1 MNIKIL
7 NLQLLNF
14 KGVRS
19 LNIDFGN
26 ITNITGDNATGKTTV
41 FDAFTWLLFGKNS
54 NDDKDFNIKTL
65 DKNNQPINKLSH
77 EVQGTIVADGREIKL
92 RRCYREKWVK
102 KRGSSTEEFTGHE
115 TEYYVDDVPLSQ
127 KEFQGRVDLI
137 INDAIAKM
145 ITNPLFFNSLKWQ
158 ERRGVLEAMAGT
170 ITNEEIISGNKE
182 FADLV
187 AQIGNESLVNFKKK
201 INAQKSKIKE
211 TLETIPSRID
221 EVKRSY
227 PEEQDYNALR
237 AEIKTLEKEIA
248 GIDEAIEDKSKVFEL
263 QFKAIQQKQ
272 TELNNLKLELSK
284 FEAANA
290 SAKQNKLNA
299 LNNELNELKLKADSE
314 TRQINSLN
322 AEIANKKSQINN
334 LDNQNAKLR
343 EDWSSENSKK
353 LVIDEH
359 ALNCPTCGQT
369 LPEEAKENKVETLTK
384 KFNEAKQN
392 ALAAIDQ
399 QGKSNKA
406 LMEKLS
412 GDVIALEK
420 QFNELTDVA
429 SENDISI
436 DVLRLKIDQVSKQEV
451 EPTEEI
457 INLKKQIDAFVIP
470 TTPTIDNNELKQKKS
485 ILQLDLNAANRKLAT
500 EEQIPKIDARI
511 AELESQEKTMANE
524 LAQLERTEFTIAQF
538 SKAKIET
545 IENRING
552 KFKMV
557 KFKMFEQQI
566 NGGETEAC
574 ECLVN
579 GVPYSDVNTAGKI
592 QAGIDIINAL
602 TDHYNT
608 YAPIWIDNRESVI
621 KLPECKSQI
630 INLIATANAPLTAAI
645 EK

>member
-1 MNIKIL
+1 M
-7 NLQLLNF
+7 
-14 KGVRS
+14 S
-19 LNIDFGN
+19 
-26 ITNITGDNATGKTTV
+26 
-41 FDAFTWLLFGKNS
+41 
-54 NDDKDFNIKTL
+54 
-65 DKNNQPINKLSH
+65 KL
-77 EVQGTIVADGREIKL
+77 
-92 RRCYREKWVK
+92 
-102 KRGSSTEEFTGHE
+102 
-115 TEYYVDDVPLSQ
+115 
-127 KEFQGRVDLI
+127 
-137 INDAIAKM
+137 
-145 ITNPLFFNSLKWQ
+145 
-158 ERRGVLEAMAGT
+158 
-170 ITNEEIISGNKE
+170 
-182 FADLV
+182 
-187 AQIGNESLVNFKKK
+187 
-201 INAQKSKIKE
+201 
-211 TLETIPSRID
+211 
-221 EVKRSY
+221 
-227 PEEQDYNALR
+227 
-237 AEIKTLEKEIA
+237 
-248 GIDEAIEDKSKVFEL
+248 
-263 QFKAIQQKQ
+263 
-272 TELNNLKLELSK
+272 
-284 FEAANA
+284 EAANA

-322 AEIANKKSQINN
+322 AEIANKRSQINN

-343 EDWSSENSKK
+343 EDWSWENGKT

-384 KFNEAKQN
+384 KFNEAKQS

-420 QFNELTDVA
+420 QLNELTDVA
-429 SENDISI
+429 SGNDISI
-436 DVLRLKIDQVSKQEV
+436 DGLRLKIEEVSKQEV
-451 EPTEEI
+451 EPSEEI
-457 INLKKQIDAFVIP
+457 INLKKQIEAFVIP
-470 TTPTIDNNELKQKKS
+470 NTPTIDNNELKQKKS

-511 AELESQEKTMANE
+511 AELESQEKSMANE